1 MLERNYQ
8 NVSCLNSNEDL
19 KQNIKITNAKTD
31 AYILMYKTSQFWT
44 SLVVHAKLLS
54 CVCLRRHGQ

>member
-44 SLVVHAKLLS
+44 SLVVHA
-54 CVCLRRHGQ
+54 